1 MSAAVH
7 VVNVLRGTAI
17 GVFTL
22 FIRAAIIS
30 LKTDLFLFCFPEQ
43 SNKGGV
49 LIYPEPSYYF
59 FPVKIIVRS
68 HKGKKSPSGER
79 SWYTP
84 LSKMG
89 RKLVL
94 TAK

>member
-7 VVNVLRGTAI
+7 VVSILRGTVI

-22 FIRAAIIS
+22 FICAAIIS

-59 FPVKIIVRS
+59 FPVNILVRS
-68 HKGKKSPSGER
+68 HKGKRVQVER
-79 SWYTP
+79 EVGTLLYQKWVES
-84 LSKMG
+84 LF
-89 RKLVL
+89 
-94 TAK
+94 